1 MLNSARDDV
10 FRKEDLFMQVKDRL
24 FEALSNQIEGDV
36 LASDLSRSLYS
47 SGASLYRIKPRAIV
61 QPRST
66 NDLVA
71 TCASCRSYCP
81 MASSHLEE
89 WAKGRGKVNLCREL
103 MSGKLDPGILE
114 DPAFKKII
122 DSCIN
127 CKRCLTECPS
137 GVDVP
142 WLSVTGRSD
151 VVRRKG
157 EDFSSRVL
165 TDTATLCRQ
174 GSIFSPVANLATSLA
189 PVRWGLQK
197 AIGLEATRYLPQ
209 FRNRTLRKI
218 LEERKHHDTT
228 REVVFFL
235 GCFANYN
242 SHEDLQKNQLCV
254 NLFNESVNPSY
265 SGNIFTKRWKW
276 LPIRQNPKISTK
288 YRAA

>member
-1 MLNSARDDV
+1 VLNSARDDV

-71 TCASCRSYCP
+71 TIRFAREQKPELSEYFPEKTEATLFIEFQEDSDEKLLDKFDSVRKCLLEDNDLAVHEIKALFDPYGIMNPGVIISENDNLLGENLKYGPDFTIVQTGTSFDATSLQEQITNCSGCASCRSYCP

-122 DSCIN
+122 DS
-127 CKRCLTECPS
+127 
-137 GVDVP
+137 
-142 WLSVTGRSD
+142 
-151 VVRRKG
+151 
-157 EDFSSRVL
+157 
-165 TDTATLCRQ
+165 
-174 GSIFSPVANLATSLA
+174 
-189 PVRWGLQK
+189 
-197 AIGLEATRYLPQ
+197 
-209 FRNRTLRKI
+209 
-218 LEERKHHDTT
+218 
-228 REVVFFL
+228 
-235 GCFANYN
+235 
-242 SHEDLQKNQLCV
+242 
-254 NLFNESVNPSY
+254 
-265 SGNIFTKRWKW
+265 
-276 LPIRQNPKISTK
+276 
-288 YRAA
+288 